1 MDLETLIDDILR
13 QPLPVMGYEL
23 SRRLPGLFPHEGI
36 LEGMTPA
43 FNVQAYAGAGLCTM
57 TPRSVPHAQWM
68 TFWAGPGVDQVD
80 RPQQAIFDLTWEG
93 EELTL
98 LIMHFGIQGEQYRYY
113 LVAREREIAVRFHD
127 VICTFNTQVADDEL
141 LVFDVNGWNKDEIL
155 FAAIKNAT
163 LDNLVLAGSLKE
175 SILHD
180 LTQFFASRDTY
191 AEYGVPWKRGVLFV
205 GPAGNS
211 KTHAI
216 KALVN
221 ALGQTCIYVKTFGG
235 GGQQDQ
241 MMIRAIFERARATTP
256 CIIVLEDLD
265 SFITPLN
272 RSYFLNE
279 LDGFAGNDGILTLA
293 TTNHPERLDP
303 AIVDRPS
310 RFDRKYP
317 FDLPGGDERLRY
329 ISQWNA
335 SLRPALHLSPE
346 AVERVGLQ
354 TDGFSFAYLKEL
366 FLSATMRWIESGE
379 AGSMDAIM
387 AEQVPVL
394 HDQMASIIELP
405 SDPGYSMQGQFG
417 GRGMRHHG
425 PWGGGLQHP
434 GPGDIPL

>member
-1 MDLETLIDDILR
+1 
-13 QPLPVMGYEL
+13 
-23 SRRLPGLFPHEGI
+23 
-36 LEGMTPA
+36 
-43 FNVQAYAGAGLCTM
+43 
-57 TPRSVPHAQWM
+57 
-68 TFWAGPGVDQVD
+68 
-80 RPQQAIFDLTWEG
+80 
-93 EELTL
+93 
-98 LIMHFGIQGEQYRYY
+98 
-113 LVAREREIAVRFHD
+113 
-127 VICTFNTQVADDEL
+127 
-141 LVFDVNGWNKDEIL
+141 
-155 FAAIKNAT
+155 
-163 LDNLVLAGSLKE
+163 
-175 SILHD
+175 
-180 LTQFFASRDTY
+180 
-191 AEYGVPWKRGVLFV
+191 
-205 GPAGNS
+205 
-211 KTHAI
+211 
-216 KALVN
+216 
-221 ALGQTCIYVKTFGG
+221 
-235 GGQQDQ
+235 
-241 MMIRAIFERARATTP
+241 
-256 CIIVLEDLD
+256 
-265 SFITPLN
+265 
-272 RSYFLNE
+272 LNE

>member
-1 MDLETLIDDILR
+1 MELETLIDDILR
-13 QPLPVMGYEL
+13 QPPPAMGYEL
-23 SRRLPGLFPHEGI
+23 SGRLPGLFPHEGI
-36 LEGMTPA
+36 LEGIAPA
-43 FNVQAYAGAGLCTM
+43 FNVQAHAEAGLCTM
-57 TPRSVPHAQWM
+57 TLRPVPHAEWT
-68 TFWAGPGVDQVD
+68 TFWTGPELDQID

-93 EELTL
+93 ENLTL
-98 LIMHFGIQGEQYRYY
+98 LIMHFGPQGPQYRYY
-113 LVAREREIAVRFHD
+113 LVARERAIALRFHD
-127 VICTFNTQVADDEL
+127 VVCTFNTQVADDEL

-175 SILHD
+175 TILHD
-180 LTQFFASRDTY
+180 LTQFFDSRDTY

-205 GPAGNS
+205 GPAGNG

-221 ALGQTCIYVKTFGG
+221 ALGQSCIYVKTFGG
-235 GGQQDQ
+235 GGPQDQ
-241 MMIRAIFERARATTP
+241 MMIRAIFERARAVSP
-256 CIIVLEDLD
+256 CIVVLEDLD
-265 SFITPLN
+265 SFITPSN

-329 ISQWNA
+329 ISHWNA
-335 SLRPALHLSPE
+335 SLRPALQLSPE
-346 AVERVGLQ
+346 AVERVSLQ

-379 AGSMDAIM
+379 AGSMDVIM
-387 AEQVPVL
+387 AQQVPVL

-417 GRGMRHHG
+417 GGIRHHG
-425 PWGGGLQHP
+425 PRGFGMQHP